1 MKVNTGA
8 LETFVQLDNSD
19 VSKHL
24 LLVIVTSAA
33 AWLVLSPRLG
43 FTFSLLRS
51 HVHTCLVRGEPP
63 LLLRLL
69 NLLVPAVWP
78 ELRLHPLH
86 QAHLNEQHCCHFL
99 RDYVFPPSDIGRSS
113 LGSCWWAILT

>member
-24 LLVIVTSAA
+24 LLVIVISAA

-51 HVHTCLVRGEPP
+51 LHTFTLV
-63 LLLRLL
+63 
-69 NLLVPAVWP
+69 
-78 ELRLHPLH
+78 
-86 QAHLNEQHCCHFL
+86 
-99 RDYVFPPSDIGRSS
+99 
-113 LGSCWWAILT
+113 